1 MSSLG
6 VSIRFDDFLFISIFL
21 GFIYL
26 NHTNS
31 SVDFIHIARSVV
43 ACEVARFTIVIARR
57 TLARVISAIT
67 SISVIVSFSDYVQFY

>member
-31 SVDFIHIARSVV
+31 SVDFIRIARSAV
-43 ACEVARFTIVIARR
+43 ACEVARFTIVIVRR

-67 SISVIVSFSDYVQFY
+67 SMSVIVSFSDCV